1 MTTTEYPSY
10 YAIIPANVRYDK
22 TLKANEKLLY
32 GEITCLT
39 QSTGKC
45 FASNDYFANLY
56 GTSKETISRWI
67 SNLAQ
72 QGYIKTQL
80 IYKDGTKQIINRYI
94 EINQEGIDKI
104 INSPIDEKVKDNNTS
119 INTSSVDYDEY
130 KNLWNEFATK
140 NNKTKVAK
148 LTAVRKKQIATRLK
162 DYSNFLEIFKYVL
175 IKSEKSDFLL
185 ESDFFKLDWLIKND
199 NNIIK
204 VYEGDYDN
212 RKPKEVII

>member
-94 EINQEGIDKI
+94 EIIDNITRVFNIFI
-104 INSPIDEKVKDNNTS
+104 ILS
-119 INTSSVDYDEY
+119 
-130 KNLWNEFATK
+130 A
-140 NNKTKVAK
+140 
-148 LTAVRKKQIATRLK
+148 
-162 DYSNFLEIFKYVL
+162 
-175 IKSEKSDFLL
+175 
-185 ESDFFKLDWLIKND
+185 
-199 NNIIK
+199 
-204 VYEGDYDN
+204 G
-212 RKPKEVII
+212 